1 MNIYLIRHGL
11 TVPGEEGRYQGFLD
25 DGLSEKGRAALLA
38 APQSPSRV
46 YVSPAK
52 RARET
57 AAILFPLAEQII
69 VPDLMEM
76 NFGVFEG
83 RTFKEMENDAQ
94 YCAWVDGMCLG
105 TCPGGESRA
114 SFSERVC
121 RAFLSVLS
129 AERERQAGPAGD
141 PSEQDLFIVSHGG
154 TQMAV
159 LERWGVPSRDYYSW
173 QRPCGCGW
181 LLALGESPT
190 GQAGRDGRQSAASG
204 GIELTVLE
212 ELKLTR

>member
-1 MNIYLIRHGL
+1 MNIYLIRHGM
-11 TVPGEEGRYQGFLD
+11 TVPGEEGRYQGVLD
-25 DGLSEKGRAALLA
+25 EGLSEKGRAALLK
-38 APQSPSRV
+38 APLSPSRV

-57 AAILFPLAEQII
+57 ASVLFPEAEQIC

-83 RTFKEMENDAQ
+83 RTFKEMEQDAQ
-94 YCAWVDGMCLG
+94 YRAWVDGMCLG

-114 SFSERVC
+114 FYSERVC
-121 RAFLSVLS
+121 NAFMSVLC
-129 AERERQAGPAGD
+129 AERERQACLTRH
-141 PSEQDLFIVSHGG
+141 PSEQDLFIVAHGG

-181 LLALGESPT
+181 LLALRESLPEPA
-190 GQAGRDGRQSAASG
+190 GQDKPSSAYGSM
-204 GIELTVLE
+204 ELIVLE
-212 ELKLTR
+212 EIRLTR